1 MTEHA
6 TLAIE
11 LTDDE
16 LLAVSGGNPPG
27 STHVTV
33 GISQSNRAKAGI
45 AQFGG
50 SVYIGGG
57 DGATANSGAITVSE
71 ALAASIGQS
80 QSNTNSGSVSATIAS
95 S

>member
-16 LLAVSGGNPPG
+16 LLAVSGG
-27 STHVTV
+27 THITV
-33 GISQSNRAKAGI
+33 GISQRNHASAGI

-50 SVYIGGG
+50 GVQIGGG
-57 DGATANSGAITVSE
+57 DGATANSGAITLSE
-71 ALAASIGQS
+71 TFSATITQT
-80 QSNTNSGSVSATIAS
+80 QTNTNSGSVTGTIAS